1 MPYPFGWARISF
13 LFAPEGSL
21 LRALEMT
28 ETTQSKPLEPDP
40 AEIEVKEQRL
50 RLMMRGFKR
59 VLVAYS
65 GGVDSTY
72 LAAIATQELN
82 KDAICVTGISASVSE
97 FQRTQCE
104 DFAAEF
110 NFNHRTI
117 ETSELE
123 KIDYRRNGADRCF
136 FCKDELY
143 SVLDAISAEL
153 GTAVVLDGTN
163 ADDLSDHRPGRIAA
177 KQHNVRSPLAEVGF
191 TKEEIRTQSKK
202 HGLPTWDM
210 PASPCLSSRIA
221 KGVPVT
227 IERLGKVERAEDFLR
242 AAGFREFRVRVHG
255 ELARIEIAE
264 VEMDK
269 ALDKA
274 LLDRIKNRFSEIG
287 FRFVT
292 LDLAGFRSGSLNP

>member
-1 MPYPFGWARISF
+1 
-13 LFAPEGSL
+13 
-21 LRALEMT
+21 MT

-40 AEIEVKEQRL
+40 AEVEAKEQKL
-50 RLMMRGFKR
+50 RFMMRGFTR

-72 LAAIATQELN
+72 LAAIATQELD

-97 FQRTQCE
+97 FQRNQCKGL
-104 DFAAEF
+104 AAEF

-143 SVLDAISAEL
+143 SVLEAISAEL
-153 GTAVVLDGTN
+153 GTVVILDGTN

-191 TKEEIRTQSKK
+191 TKEEIRAQSKK

-227 IERLGKVERAEDFLR
+227 IERLGKVERAEDLLR
-242 AAGFREFRVRVHG
+242 SMGFREFRVRVHG
-255 ELARIEIAE
+255 DLARIEIAGD
-264 VEMDK
+264 EMGK
-269 ALDKA
+269 ILDKS
-274 LLDRIKNRFSEIG
+274 LFDKINRMFSEIG

>member
-1 MPYPFGWARISF
+1 
-13 LFAPEGSL
+13 
-21 LRALEMT
+21 MT

-40 AEIEVKEQRL
+40 AVAEAKEHGL
-50 RLMMRGFKR
+50 RSMMRDFGR

-72 LAAIATQELN
+72 LAAIATKELGSG
-82 KDAICVTGISASVSE
+82 ALCVTGISPSVSE
-97 FQRTQCE
+97 YQRTQCE
-104 DFAAEF
+104 KIATEF
-110 NFNHRTI
+110 KFNHKTVQTA
-117 ETSELE
+117 EVE
-123 KIDYRRNGADRCF
+123 KEDYRRNGIDRCF
-136 FCKDELY
+136 YCKDELY
-143 SVLDAISAEL
+143 SILEVVSAES
-153 GTAVVLDGTN
+153 GGAVIIDGTN

-177 KQHNVRSPLAEVGF
+177 KQHEVKSPLAELGF
-191 TKEEIRTQSKK
+191 SKEEIRLLSKK

-264 VEMDK
+264 EEMAK
-269 ALDKA
+269 ALDKR

-292 LDLAGFRSGSLNP
+292 LDLAGFRSGSLNA

>member
-1 MPYPFGWARISF
+1 
-13 LFAPEGSL
+13 
-21 LRALEMT
+21 MT
-28 ETTQSKPLEPDP
+28 ETTQPKPLEPDP
-40 AEIEVKEQRL
+40 VGAEAKEQGL
-50 RLMMRGFKR
+50 RSMMRSFGH

-72 LAAIATQELN
+72 LAAIATQELGE
-82 KDAICVTGISASVSE
+82 DALCVTGISPSVSE
-97 FQRTQCE
+97 YQRIQCKKL
-104 DFAAEF
+104 AAEF
-110 NFNHRTI
+110 NLNHKTV
-117 ETSELE
+117 ETTEVE
-123 KIDYRRNGADRCF
+123 KEDYRRNGVDRCF
-136 FCKDELY
+136 HCKDELY
-143 SVLDAISAEL
+143 SVLDVVSAES
-153 GTAVVLDGTN
+153 GGAVVIDGTN
-163 ADDLSDHRPGRIAA
+163 ADDLGDHRPGRIAA
-177 KQHNVRSPLAEVGF
+177 KQHQVKSPLADLGF
-191 TKEEIRTQSKK
+191 TKEEIRLQSKK

-227 IERLGKVERAEDFLR
+227 IERLGKVEQAEDFLR

-264 VEMDK
+264 VEMDS

-274 LLDRIKNRFSEIG
+274 LLGEIKNRFSEIG